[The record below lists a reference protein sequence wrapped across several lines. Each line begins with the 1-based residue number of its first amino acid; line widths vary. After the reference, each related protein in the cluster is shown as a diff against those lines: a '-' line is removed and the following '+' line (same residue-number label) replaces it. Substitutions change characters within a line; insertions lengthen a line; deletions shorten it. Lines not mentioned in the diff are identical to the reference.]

1 MGITLYFAVN
11 LYCAGSGTLVFTIFV
26 FIADFKSLCPFS
38 LLLQLVK
45 C

>member
-1 MGITLYFAVN
+1 MGITLYFAV
-11 LYCAGSGTLVFTIFV
+11 LYCAGSGALVFTIFV

-45 C
+45 G